1 MVTGWRLKK
10 KKKKKREKSSRIRG
24 WNETIGSVIW
34 LAGEV
39 ESKKVKKLPRQYRA
53 LTRDDPDISL
63 ADPAIQHS
71 ARNLNNEKEI
81 ELLRGTMLRRQLR
94 GTDSHAFV
102 FFALVYATRV
112 NASRA
117 RAPTHLAILI
127 HRVSLVCFRV
137 YDTSIKRWNSRP
149 TISFVTSTL
158 LRKIVMFLLAS

>member
-1 MVTGWRLKK
+1 MGSAVWRA
-10 KKKKKREKSSRIRG
+10 REI
-24 WNETIGSVIW
+24 
-34 LAGEV
+34 
-39 ESKKVKKLPRQYRA
+39 ESKKVKNCHDDRA

-71 ARNLNNEKEI
+71 ARNSNNEKEI

-94 GTDSHAFV
+94 GTDSRAFV

-127 HRVSLVCFRV
+127 HRVSPVCFRV
-137 YDTSIKRWNSRP
+137 YDTSIKPWNSRLHRLRFL
-149 TISFVTSTL
+149 SL
-158 LRKIVMFLLAS
+158 LRKIIMFLLAIKLAIKLTKLSQCKKKKC